1 MAKKPQADNNRNRR
15 GRPAKFGRPSRV
27 IGLTLPEDV
36 LEGLKALHADPAWA
50 IVQLLESSPGNTA
63 RSPRPRH
70 AQEARQLAEFV
81 HLPGGR
87 ALIVVQPKVFARLR
101 GVSTIPLSDGRA
113 FLAFDRAGGIADLE
127 VAILDRLEEAPV
139 QSLERAALEQARD
152 TVRAWRK
159 TSKLRFRS
167 KFIIV
172 VEGASANDRRPLA
185 KLGRS
190 AQPKGNRRR

>member
-1 MAKKPQADNNRNRR
+1 MTKKPQADNNRNRR
-15 GRPAKFGRPSRV
+15 GRPTKFGRPSRV

-36 LEGLKALHADPAWA
+36 LEGLKALHPDPAWA
-50 IVQLLESSPGNTA
+50 IVQLLESSPGSKA

-70 AQEARQLAEFV
+70 AQEERRSAELA

-87 ALIVVQPKVFARLR
+87 ALIVVQPKVFSGLR

-139 QSLERAALEQARD
+139 QSLDRAALEQARD
-152 TVRAWRK
+152 MVRAWRK
-159 TSKLRFRS
+159 ASKLRFRS

-172 VEGASANDRRPLA
+172 VEGASVDARRPLA
-185 KLGRS
+185 RLGRS
-190 AQPKGNRRR
+190 AQPKGKRRR